1 MKVIQLLS
9 LVGVLSSSSVALAES
24 GGDATFERM
33 MQNNRQAMN
42 SYALEQGKNPPVI
55 KDYAY
60 GMPLDVVKVV
70 NVSRPIKSCGV
81 VPAQMT
87 YEDSSGQLTTLR
99 YTVAGDCRTRG

>member
-24 GGDATFERM
+24 RGDATFERM
-33 MQNNRQAMN
+33 MQNNRQAMDN
-42 SYALEQGKNPPVI
+42 YALQQGKQPPVI

-99 YTVAGDCRTRG
+99 YTVAGECRTRG

>member
-1 MKVIQLLS
+1 MKATQLLG
-9 LVGVLSSSSVALAES
+9 LVGVLLSSSAVLAES

-42 SYALEQGKNPPVI
+42 NYAQEQGKQPPVI

-87 YEDSSGQLTTLR
+87 YEDSKGQLTTLR

>member
-9 LVGVLSSSSVALAES
+9 LVGVLLSSSVVLAES

-33 MQNNRQAMN
+33 MQNNRQAMDN
-42 SYALEQGKNPPVI
+42 YALEQGKQPPVI

-87 YEDSSGQLTTLR
+87 YEDSKGQLTTLR

>member
-9 LVGVLSSSSVALAES
+9 LVGVLLSSSAVLAES

-99 YTVAGDCRTRG
+99 YTVAGECRTRG

>member
-9 LVGVLSSSSVALAES
+9 LVGVLLSSSVVLAES

-33 MQNNRQAMN
+33 MQNNRHAMN
-42 SYALEQGKNPPVI
+42 NYALEQGKQPPVI

-87 YEDSSGQLTTLR
+87 YEDSKGQLTTLR

>member
-9 LVGVLSSSSVALAES
+9 LVGVLLSSSVVLAES

-42 SYALEQGKNPPVI
+42 NYAQEQGKQPPVI

-87 YEDSSGQLTTLR
+87 YEDSKGQLTTLR

>member
-1 MKVIQLLS
+1 MKAIKLMS
-9 LVGVLSSSSVALAES
+9 LVGFLSSSSLALAES

-33 MQNNRQAMN
+33 MQNNQQAMN
-42 SYALEQGKNPPVI
+42 TYALEQGKNPPVI

-87 YEDSSGQLTTLR
+87 YENSSGQLTTLR

>member
-1 MKVIQLLS
+1 MKTIKLLS
-9 LVGVLSSSSVALAES
+9 LVGVLLSSSAVLAES

-33 MQNNRQAMN
+33 MQNNRQAMDN
-42 SYALEQGKNPPVI
+42 YALQQGKQPPVI

-87 YEDSSGQLTTLR
+87 YEDSKGQLTTLR
-99 YTVAGDCRTRG
+99 YSVAGDCRTRG

>member
-1 MKVIQLLS
+1 MKTIKLLS
-9 LVGVLSSSSVALAES
+9 LVGVLLSSSAVLAES

-33 MQNNRQAMN
+33 MQNNRQAMDN
-42 SYALEQGKNPPVI
+42 YALQQGKQPPVI

-60 GMPLDVVKVV
+60 GMPVDVVKVV

-87 YEDSSGQLTTLR
+87 YEDSKGQLTTLR
-99 YTVAGDCRTRG
+99 YSVAGDCRTRG

>member
-9 LVGVLSSSSVALAES
+9 LVGVLLSSSAVLAES

-33 MQNNRQAMN
+33 MQNNRQAMDN
-42 SYALEQGKNPPVI
+42 YALQQGKNPPVI

-87 YEDSSGQLTTLR
+87 YEDAKGQLTTLR

>member
-1 MKVIQLLS
+1 MKTIKLLS
-9 LVGVLSSSSVALAES
+9 LVGVLSSSSAVLAES

-42 SYALEQGKNPPVI
+42 SYALEQGKQPPVI

-99 YTVAGDCRTRG
+99 YTVAGECRTRG

>member
-1 MKVIQLLS
+1 MKTIKLLS
-9 LVGVLSSSSVALAES
+9 LVGVLSSSSAVLAES

-33 MQNNRQAMN
+33 MQNNRQAMDN
-42 SYALEQGKNPPVI
+42 YALQQGKNPPVT

-99 YTVAGDCRTRG
+99 YTVAGECRTRG